1 MPASRSSRRSSHGT
15 RPGLSPSI
23 AEWSTDMSKVA
34 QRPLSKQTILYATIA
49 VVIIG
54 AIIAVAFAS
63 RVPQSATTVN
73 QKAQL
78 TVGQTAPAFSVS
90 TTAGPF
96 DLASVST
103 PVLLEVFAT
112 WCPHCQHEVP
122 VMNFLQKTY
131 AGKVAVVAVSGSPY
145 GIDGS
150 SPENQADVLQFV
162 QKLGVSY
169 PVAYDPELK
178 VANAYLQ
185 GGYPT
190 IVIIDKSKKIR
201 YINDG
206 EITPGDLTKAIDGV
220 LSSAS

>member
-1 MPASRSSRRSSHGT
+1 
-15 RPGLSPSI
+15 
-23 AEWSTDMSKVA
+23 MSKVT